1 MIFKPIHNIIV
12 ACQDF
17 FCSQPDVQWPRPPA
31 GKPPI
36 APIRPLNYPHPR
48 PLTHRPIAL
57 PHPIFLKVHL
67 WMEFGIPG
75 NGEHRHVV
83 TTPGQFPAEI
93 ETTLIGPHTFK
104 VEIQNQYLHKP
115 HLPWQGFSK
124 LVSAPELS

>member
-1 MIFKPIHNIIV
+1 
-12 ACQDF
+12 
-17 FCSQPDVQWPRPPA
+17 
-31 GKPPI
+31 
-36 APIRPLNYPHPR
+36 
-48 PLTHRPIAL
+48 
-57 PHPIFLKVHL
+57 
-67 WMEFGIPG
+67 MEFGIPG

-124 LVSAPELS
+124 LANAPELL